1 MPEIS
6 LISGINPICGEFYFD
21 GFTLSLRPEL
31 RLKWLDKGLQ
41 LAGLAGST
49 EGGIVYGDY
58 V

>member
-31 RLKWLDKGLQ
+31 RLK
-41 LAGLAGST
+41 
-49 EGGIVYGDY
+49 
-58 V
+58 